1 MSGSLS
7 GGLPLVGPARG
18 DGEACL
24 CRARNRAGWVSW
36 ASSLGGH
43 VSPKAG
49 PGSSA
54 NVIAERWTGPCG
66 PNAPTGS
73 SSTANA
79 TYVGYWPSM
88 SATTTTT
95 ALIGHKTGDHQNRPQ
110 R

>member
-7 GGLPLVGPARG
+7 GGLPLFGPARG

-24 CRARNRAGWVSW
+24 CRASAAWVSW

-54 NVIAERWTGPCG
+54 NVIAERWIGTVRCQCTDRLLICSERH
-66 PNAPTGS
+66 PNRCSPVCPTEV
-73 SSTANA
+73 A
-79 TYVGYWPSM
+79 
-88 SATTTTT
+88 
-95 ALIGHKTGDHQNRPQ
+95 H
-110 R
+110 